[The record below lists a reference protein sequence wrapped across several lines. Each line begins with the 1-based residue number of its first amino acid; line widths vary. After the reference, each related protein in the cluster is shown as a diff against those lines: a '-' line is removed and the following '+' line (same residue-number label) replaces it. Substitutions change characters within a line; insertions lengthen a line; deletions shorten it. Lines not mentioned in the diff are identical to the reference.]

1 MRKVILD
8 TNFLLIPFSENVD
21 IFSELERI
29 LDFKFEICV
38 LDKTIDE
45 LNKIMSEQ
53 SGKNRKA
60 ADLGLKLIKAKALK
74 IIKSKSDLNT
84 DQFLIQKT
92 SKNDI
97 IATQDKILK
106 KALLNQGHSI
116 IVLRKKKYLNMIE
129 I

>member
-8 TNFLLIPFSENVD
+8 TNFLLIPFTENVD

-29 LDFKFEICV
+29 LDFKFQTWV

-45 LNKIMSEQ
+45 LNKIMLEQ
-53 SGKNRKA
+53 GGKSKKA
-60 ADLGLKLIKAKALK
+60 AHLGLELIKAKGIK

-84 DQFLIQKT
+84 DQFLINNT
-92 SKNDI
+92 EKNDI

-106 KALLNQGHSI
+106 KALLNKKHSI